1 MSTYTDLPLYEKN
14 DNPFCS
20 SEIRKGFIRKVYS
33 LLTMQLLF
41 TIGIS
46 TLFMFD
52 DTCKKFAGSETGYA
66 LFIIS
71 AVSLFGTL
79 IAMLCNPE
87 IVKKYPQNYIFL
99 SFFTFCNSYIIG
111 FTTTYY
117 DTLTVIQAFGIT
129 AAITIS
135 LTIYAGQTKY
145 DFTTWGA
152 GLLACLV
159 GIILVNLLNI
169 WIQNTFLHTVMSCF
183 GAIIFSFYIIY
194 DTQLIIG
201 GEHKKYQFD
210 VDDYVFATI
219 TLYLDIINLFLY
231 ILDLLDRR

>member
-1 MSTYTDLPLYEKN
+1 MSTYSDLPLYEKD

-66 LFIIS
+66 LLIIS

-99 SFFTFCNSYIIG
+99 SFFTI
-111 FTTTYY
+111 
-117 DTLTVIQAFGIT
+117 
-129 AAITIS
+129 
-135 LTIYAGQTKY
+135 
-145 DFTTWGA
+145 
-152 GLLACLV
+152 
-159 GIILVNLLNI
+159 
-169 WIQNTFLHTVMSCF
+169 
-183 GAIIFSFYIIY
+183 
-194 DTQLIIG
+194 
-201 GEHKKYQFD
+201 
-210 VDDYVFATI
+210 
-219 TLYLDIINLFLY
+219 
-231 ILDLLDRR
+231 